1 MDTASVNSYADSI
14 LQAIKIIS
22 QNNVKNADYD
32 RTVRAEIKE
41 CLDKKTGKYLIS
53 YQGIEQVAYAISPV
67 FTYEKG
73 WVVYVL
79 IPSNNSQRVKTIINT
94 LDHDQSIQN
103 CQFNFNLNFSVDRP
117 IHCLN
122 LF

>member
-1 MDTASVNSYADSI
+1 MEDSNYYADNI
-14 LQAIKIIS
+14 LQAIQIIAQS
-22 QNNVKNADYD
+22 NVSNANFD
-32 RTVRAEIKE
+32 RTVRAEIKK
-41 CLDKKTGKYLIS
+41 CLDEKTGKYLIS
-53 YQGIEQVAYAISPV
+53 YQGIEQVAYAISPI

-94 LDHDQSIQN
+94 LDHEQSMQN
-103 CQFNFNLNFSVDRP
+103 CKINFDFNFSVDRP